1 MSERRRLRAVQ
12 QAFLRG
18 VLSRREAVPE
28 GLRPLLRTPRTG
40 SFDARWQIHAH
51 GFLARLVEAIENDYP
66 TLAKVLG
73 GGPLRSLTARYVSR
87 FPPRS
92 HDLGRFGDRL
102 PAFLETDA
110 LTGDLPFL
118 PDLSRLEWAVAEA
131 FVAPD
136 VPELSWADLA
146 RIGPEAAADLSLVL
160 RPGAALVGSMWPIH
174 DIWSC
179 RHQPPEAVDVALSRA
194 ARTVLVSRRG
204 IEIVCRPASGL
215 EVLLFRVAEAG
226 GRIAD
231 LLAENGERARELVAS
246 FRALVE
252 DGVFARPPDGSPAAD
267 RVWTRP
273 KRRTTCLFR
282 DRDGC

>member
-18 VLSRREAVPE
+18 VLTRLEAVPE

-40 SFDARWQIHAH
+40 SIDARWHIYAD

-110 LTGDLPFL
+110 LAGDLPFL
-118 PDLSRLEWAVAEA
+118 PDLARFEWAVAEA
-131 FVAPD
+131 FVVPD
-136 VPELSWADLA
+136 VDELSWADLVGP
-146 RIGPEAAADLSLVL
+146 GPEAATELPLAL
-160 RPGAALVGSMWPIH
+160 RPGTALVGSMWPILE
-174 DIWSC
+174 IWSC
-179 RHQPPEAVDVALSRA
+179 REQPTKTIDVPLARA

-204 IEIVCRPASGL
+204 IEIVCRQATSL
-215 EVLLFRVAEAG
+215 EVLLFRVAEST
-226 GRIAD
+226 GRLAD
-231 LLAENGERARELVAS
+231 VLDDEGSQVGELVRA

-252 DGVFARPPDGSPAAD
+252 DGVFARPLDGSHSG
-267 RVWTRP
+267 R
-273 KRRTTCLFR
+273 
-282 DRDGC
+282 